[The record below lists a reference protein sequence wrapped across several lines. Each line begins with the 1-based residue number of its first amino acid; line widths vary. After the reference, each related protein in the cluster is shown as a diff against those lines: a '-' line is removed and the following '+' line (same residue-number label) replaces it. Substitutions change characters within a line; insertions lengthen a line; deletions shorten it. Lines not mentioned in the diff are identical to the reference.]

1 MHLCGDWLHF
11 EEFLTSPST
20 TVALVQFLQSV
31 ILFQMHQSFF
41 CNAKYKAIYSGE
53 RGMDIVWYVS
63 LLFLEDTCYA
73 GGDGTQKE
81 LLDNIIPY
89 FQDLSEDFG
98 VAN

>member
-1 MHLCGDWLHF
+1 
-11 EEFLTSPST
+11 
-20 TVALVQFLQSV
+20 
-31 ILFQMHQSFF
+31 
-41 CNAKYKAIYSGE
+41 
-53 RGMDIVWYVS
+53 MDIVWYVS
-63 LLFLEDTCYA
+63 LLFVEDKCYA